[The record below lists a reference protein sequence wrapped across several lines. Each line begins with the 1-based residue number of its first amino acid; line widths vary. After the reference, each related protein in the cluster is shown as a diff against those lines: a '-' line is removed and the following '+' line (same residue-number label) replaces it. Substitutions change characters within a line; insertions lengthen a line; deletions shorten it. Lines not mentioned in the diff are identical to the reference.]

1 MGVFSSP
8 SIPLDGLVFSIDA
21 GNIKS
26 YSGSGT
32 NVLDPINNISGVMNN
47 GVVFSTLIGG
57 YFSFDGTDD
66 KILYPLNSAYDISQS
81 ITIEA
86 HIRPTSYPTAGGGGM
101 IITKVASYYLEFA
114 SNGKIRVYFGGL
126 NSPGYHESVSTVYL
140 NVWTH
145 VTITRDFANNTINI
159 YINGVLDRTISG
171 ITGNITVQQT
181 YGLSVGG
188 YSAGGYL
195 FVGHIA
201 CGKIYNRALSG
212 AEVAQLYNAT
222 KDRYIYR
229 EELTKSNL
237 ILNIDVQSLNSYT
250 TSETTLTD
258 LAFGN
263 KIQLFQT
270 SYLTYDSVS
279 PRSLRFGRTLPPT
292 ANQGAYGF
300 INGLN
305 AYSYNTYLSNNHSTE
320 VWFKINDINPT
331 NHDAT
336 EVASAIFV
344 YSGYHCMFYY
354 NVNEFYYNLWFKQ
367 AGVNYYIDAKVTVG
381 LSNAVILPNVWYQ
394 ALATKT
400 SNTIS
405 LYINGILKATTSIP
419 YSTISDNITSNL
431 YIGTA
436 NIPSGGSPYKF
447 NADCTIGVIRMY
459 NRALTSTEI
468 LSNFNALRGRYG
480 I

>member
-21 GNIKS
+21 GNTKS

-32 NVLDPINNISGVMNN
+32 NVNDIVNNISGVMNN
-47 GVVFSTLIGG
+47 GVGFSTLIGG

-101 IITKVASYYLEFA
+101 IITKVASYYLEFT

-126 NSPGYHESVSTVYL
+126 NSPGYHESIGTVHL
-140 NVWTH
+140 NIWTH
-145 VTITRDFANNTINI
+145 VAITRDFANNTINI

-222 KDRYIYR
+222 KDRYSYKADIIKNGLLLNYDIS
-229 EELTKSNL
+229 SNL
-237 ILNIDVQSLNSYT
+237 SYT
-250 TSETTLTD
+250 SPDTYIQSTINNYPGLVVNGPTFSSNNGGYLNFDGTNDHILVYNSPFGFTSESFTYSYWIYINSFTTNL
-258 LAFGN
+258 
-263 KIQLFQT
+263 
-270 SYLTYDSVS
+270 
-279 PRSLRFGRTLPPT
+279 
-292 ANQGAYGF
+292 ANQGPIPYYKGDYQ
-300 INGLN
+300 INGY
-305 AYSYNTYLSNNHSTE
+305 YSQIAADGSYFFGTNQPGAMQFTGTAAATFTTGAWYYISDVRNGSSVRIYVNGIDRTSVTGTH
-320 VWFKINDINPT
+320 INP
-331 NHDAT
+331 
-336 EVASAIFV
+336 S
-344 YSGYHCMFYY
+344 YSNSG
-354 NVNEFYYNLWFKQ
+354 
-367 AGVNYYIDAKVTVG
+367 
-381 LSNAVILPNVWYQ
+381 
-394 ALATKT
+394 
-400 SNTIS
+400 
-405 LYINGILKATTSIP
+405 LYIASYRTFIFS
-419 YSTISDNITSNL
+419 NIR
-431 YIGTA
+431 IGHF
-436 NIPSGGSPYKF
+436 K
-447 NADCTIGVIRMY
+447 VY